1 MVATALTQLDCMGLQ
16 SGQFLFDVDSMI
28 LLKNTKTLYF
38 TLTISIIQQL
48 GLYLGHF
55 ASLSICSP
63 TAVCCKMAADG
74 RCGRESH

>member
-28 LLKNTKTLYF
+28 LLKNTKTLCF

-48 GLYLGHF
+48 GLYWAILH
-55 ASLSICSP
+55 P
-63 TAVCCKMAADG
+63 
-74 RCGRESH
+74 